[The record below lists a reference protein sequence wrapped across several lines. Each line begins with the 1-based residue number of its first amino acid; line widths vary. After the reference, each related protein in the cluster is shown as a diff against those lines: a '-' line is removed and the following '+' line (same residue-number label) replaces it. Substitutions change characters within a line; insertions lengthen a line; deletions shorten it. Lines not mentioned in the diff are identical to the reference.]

1 MTDRQADTHERV
13 IPFEGGHNFRDL
25 GGYSTRDG
33 RVVARG
39 LVYRSG
45 TMAELSDADHAI
57 LDTLGLKVICDF
69 RSNSERD
76 RRPSRLPPEADF
88 EIWSR
93 DHGTSHGDVT
103 KILSQ
108 PGATAET
115 ARQHILNT
123 YKDLAY
129 EQAPSYRELFQRLA
143 YGPLPLMF
151 HCAAGKDR
159 TGIAAALILDL
170 LGVDRDIIGEDY
182 AVTDQFFARGCELIA
197 KDPFGSELRGIDQSI
212 WEPVM
217 RADPAYLTSM
227 FDALDERHG
236 SAQGFLR
243 DELGL
248 GDAEFTAI
256 RTRLLV

>member
-39 LVYRSG
+39 LVFRSG
-45 TMAELSDADHAI
+45 TMAELSDQDHAI
-57 LDTLGLKVICDF
+57 LDALGLKVVCDF
-69 RSNSERD
+69 RSSSERG
-76 RRPSRLPPEADF
+76 RRPSRFPASAQF

-93 DHGTSHGDVT
+93 DHDMSVGDITVA
-103 KILSQ
+103 LRS

-115 ARQHILNT
+115 ARQHIMEA
-123 YKDLAY
+123 YRDLAY
-129 EQAPSYRELFQRLA
+129 EQAPSYRELFHRIA
-143 YGPLPLMF
+143 SGPLPLVF

-159 TGIAAALILDL
+159 TGIAAALLLDL
-170 LGVDRDIIGEDY
+170 LGVERDIIAQDY
-182 AVTDQFFARGCELIA
+182 ALTDAFFARGCELVA
-197 KDPFGSELRGIDQSI
+197 MDPFGDKLKGIDQSI
-212 WEPVM
+212 WEPMM
-217 RADPAYLTSM
+217 RADPVYLATM
-227 FDALDERHG
+227 FDTLEERHG

-243 DELGL
+243 EELGL

-256 RTRLLV
+256 RTRLLI